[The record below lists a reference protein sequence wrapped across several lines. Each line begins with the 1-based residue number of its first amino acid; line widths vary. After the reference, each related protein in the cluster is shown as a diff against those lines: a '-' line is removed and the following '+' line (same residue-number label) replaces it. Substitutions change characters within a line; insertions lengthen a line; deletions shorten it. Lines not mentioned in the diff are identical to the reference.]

1 VTAFANLG
9 IYHASK
15 WALEGMSQ
23 ALAAEVAP
31 FGVRVTILEP
41 GGYETDWL
49 AAAPY
54 AEYLDAY
61 TAQRE
66 EFESARAERRADL
79 GDPEAA
85 RSAILEIVDAEHPPL
100 RVFFGKDALAVA
112 KGDYTNRLAE
122 WERWQAL
129 AERAHRRNS
138 VGS

>member
-1 VTAFANLG
+1 
-9 IYHASK
+9 
-15 WALEGMSQ
+15 MSQ

-112 KGDYTNRLAE
+112 KRDYNNRLAE

-129 AERAHRRNS
+129 AERAHGRNAVES
-138 VGS
+138 